1 MNAHTQNLTGVA
13 VEVPTTSRVE
23 ASHWQVSWAHGD
35 VSPANDGGNN
45 SSRIAVLEKRQD
57 MLERRQVEMSN
68 WMQEIDRRLKKLG
81 R

>member
-1 MNAHTQNLTGVA
+1 MNAHAQNLTGVA

-23 ASHWQVSWAHGD
+23 APCRQVSWAHGD

-45 SSRIAVLEKRQD
+45 SSRIAALEKRQD
-57 MLERRQVEMSN
+57 MLERRQVKTSN
-68 WMQEIDRRLKKLG
+68 WMQEIDHRLKKLG